1 MNEENAT
8 AELKATFK
16 SQYHAGLAMLRQAIE
31 RCPDETWYSLEHTNA
46 FWQIAYHTLFFT
58 HLYLQP
64 NEAAFRPWG
73 GHQAAVQH
81 PDGIGGKPDPKS
93 TLPLIPNPYS
103 KKEVLEYCNVC
114 DQMVDTAVD
123 ALDLWSPDCGFW
135 WYKVSKL
142 EHQVINI
149 RHLQHGAA
157 QLADRLRAA
166 SNVGVDWVGA
176 RRPKN
181 GAV

>member
-1 MNEENAT
+1 
-8 AELKATFK
+8 
-16 SQYHAGLAMLRQAIE
+16 
-31 RCPDETWYSLEHTNA
+31 
-46 FWQIAYHTLFFT
+46 
-58 HLYLQP
+58 
-64 NEAAFRPWG
+64 
-73 GHQAAVQH
+73 
-81 PDGIGGKPDPKS
+81 
-93 TLPLIPNPYS
+93 
-103 KKEVLEYCNVC
+103 
-114 DQMVDTAVD
+114 MVDTAVD

-166 SNVGVDWVGA
+166 SNVGIDWVGA

-181 GAV
+181 GAI